1 MTSTKFSSR
10 GFDLSKF
17 ISKSILPNDVFA
29 LFAREFAA
37 AVPDDADITQSRGKV
52 SARVG
57 NRELVLTVVELE
69 KEDGMKIPELIKI
82 YDNNR
87 DIFTYKYA
95 VVWEVCAYEDGEMI
109 DVKPG
114 LTNMC
119 MASSYYIEQERY
131 KQYNSSKGGYGDRP
145 TSLAV
150 DMIRKAAEAAA
161 TWFNPTGWVDIFIEK
176 LPYNAKITSQSD
188 YHVNALVKDGSDSVT
203 IRFEGD
209 RVSLWLTVNY
219 SMSDQVY
226 GRSKPSLS
234 KIEREFD
241 SIEELEDYDLS
252 SDIKRLFSGRFDDQ
266 SYGTL
271 GT

>member
-52 SARVG
+52 SAQVG

-87 DIFTYKYA
+87 DLFTYKYA
-95 VVWEVCAYEDGEMI
+95 VVWEVCAYEDGELI

-131 KQYNSSKGGYGDRP
+131 KQYNSKGVFGDRP

-188 YHVNALVKDGSDSVT
+188 YHVNALVKDGPDSVT

-226 GRSKPSLS
+226 GRSRPSLT
-234 KIEREFD
+234 KIVREFD
-241 SIEELEDYDLS
+241 SVEKLEDYDLS

>member
-17 ISKSILPNDVFA
+17 ISKSILPNDAFA
-29 LFAREFAA
+29 LFAREFAK
-37 AVPDDADITQSRGKV
+37 AVPDDADIAQSRGKV
-52 SARVG
+52 SAQVG

-82 YDNNR
+82 YDSGR

-95 VVWEVCAYEDGEMI
+95 VVWTVCAYENGEMI

-131 KQYNSSKGGYGDRP
+131 KQYNSKGGYGDRP

-241 SIEELEDYDLS
+241 SIEELEDYNLS